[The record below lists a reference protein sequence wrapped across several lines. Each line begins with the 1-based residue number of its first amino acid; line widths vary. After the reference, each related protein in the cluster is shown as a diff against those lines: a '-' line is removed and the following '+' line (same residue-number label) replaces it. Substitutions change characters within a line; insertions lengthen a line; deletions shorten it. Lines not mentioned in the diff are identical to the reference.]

1 MTTQNGLSLFY
12 FTVQYKY
19 ILDTLNDKIL
29 YVYVYYIYI
38 EGTIVEI
45 YIIYHSEIHLSILS
59 WRFAILG
66 QYLHD
71 YALQ

>member
-45 YIIYHSEIHLSILS
+45 YIIYNSEIHLSILS
-59 WRFAILG
+59 
-66 QYLHD
+66 
-71 YALQ
+71 